1 MVLGGY
7 AVSRRSKHWPGWF
20 RAGRSDA
27 LTSSMMAWAGWSPP
41 VASQAQTSARSWC
54 EPGMLR
60 RSSGTQ
66 GTMYRLRKR
75 RGPMGLASGRERRSP
90 LGNIVLI
97 AGGSRCKLLLRTARS
112 KAMFQIAGASIMP
125 HGPRGTQKRASM
137 LSKAISG
144 FAVKQRLWLPGFGHL
159 YGAKHSDST
168 R

>member
-1 MVLGGY
+1 MRQNPTRNAARQIVLGGY

-20 RAGRSDA
+20 RAGRSNA
-27 LTSSMMAWAGWSPP
+27 LTSSMMAWAGWSPT

-112 KAMFQIAGASIMP
+112 KAMFQIAGTSMELSILTAP
-125 HGPRGTQKRASM
+125 AR
-137 LSKAISG
+137 
-144 FAVKQRLWLPGFGHL
+144 FGAFPIDLHVIQNL
-159 YGAKHSDST
+159 E
-168 R
+168 